1 MELPAIFGSGVP
13 TDSPD
18 QLIECRK

>member
-18 QLIECRK
+18 QLIKCRK